1 MLIQNLNKIVFIHGW
16 LFGSYIW
23 KNIQECFPNV
33 SSSELVSLPG
43 YYKSSTNEHS
53 RKVIDDVLESSQKDD
68 MIIAYSY
75 TAARIL
81 LSSELNKCDATVI
94 LINPFLKPKTTTIT
108 TLRDNLTEDFDS
120 SIKKFIFDC
129 VKGNNLAKKNF
140 IKLKNLFYTNYIPK
154 KDSLIAE
161 LDEMTNFDS
170 SKFKVNSRK
179 NLVILLSDSDE
190 VCDTRIINTLKHH
203 KMKIV
208 SLKNSPHYPF
218 FDFKEICETIELLYQ
233 KS

>member
-23 KNIQECFPNV
+23 KNIQGCFPNA

-43 YYKSSTNEHS
+43 YHRSSTHEQS
-53 RKVIDDVLESSQKDD
+53 RKVVDSILGSSKKDD

-81 LSSELNKCDATVI
+81 LSGELNKCDAAII
-94 LINPFLKPKTTTIT
+94 LINPFLKPKTSTIT
-108 TLRDNLTEDFDS
+108 MLRDNLIEDFDS
-120 SIKKFIFDC
+120 GVKKFIFEC

-140 IKLKNLFYTNYIPK
+140 IKLQNLFYTNYVPK

-161 LDEMTNFDS
+161 LDEMTNFDLS
-170 SKFKVNSRK
+170 NFKVNFRE

-190 VCDTRIINTLKHH
+190 VCDTSIMNTLKHH

-208 SLKNSPHYPF
+208 TLKNSPHYPF
-218 FDFKEICETIELLYQ
+218 FDFKEICETIELL
-233 KS
+233 

>member
-1 MLIQNLNKIVFIHGW
+1 MLIQNSNKIIFIHGW

-23 KNIQECFPNV
+23 REIQGHFPNV

-43 YYKSSTNEHS
+43 YYKSSAHEHS
-53 RKVIDDVLESSQKDD
+53 HKVIDSILGSSKKDD

-81 LSSELNKCDATVI
+81 LSSELNRCDATII
-94 LINPFLKPKTTTIT
+94 LINPFLKPKTRTIT
-108 TLRDNLTEDFDS
+108 ILRDNLVEDFDNTV
-120 SIKKFIFDC
+120 KKFIFEC

-140 IKLKNLFYTNYIPK
+140 IKLKNLFYSNYIPK

-161 LDEMTNFDS
+161 LDEMANFDL
-170 SKFKVNSRK
+170 SKFKVNFSE
-179 NLVILLSDSDE
+179 NLMILLSDSDE
-190 VCDTRIINTLKHH
+190 VCDTRIMSTLKHH

-208 SLKNSPHYPF
+208 TLKNSPHYPF
-218 FDFKEICETIELLYQ
+218 FDFKEICETIELL
-233 KS
+233 